1 MIPSTRA
8 LLEAGRISALDHH
21 FADLMV
27 RLCGE
32 EAESQDLELLALGAA
47 LVSAHAG
54 EGYVSLP
61 LDELAGQPVIEP
73 DEGEGGEEGEPP
85 DPALAEARWPELT
98 PWLSA
103 MRRCRVVGDGG
114 ELTPLVLDERG
125 ALWLHRFW
133 EHERG
138 LGVLLRARYDAP
150 AQAVDLAW
158 LGAAL
163 DRLFPPEP
171 GDSPDSTD
179 PDWRK
184 LAGLVVSSRRFAVIS
199 GGPGTGKTTA
209 VIKLLA
215 LLIEQA
221 ESAGRALRIAL
232 VAPTGKAAA
241 RLQETVDAQRVGLP
255 VSDTVREALP
265 REASTIHRRLGA
277 YGTGFVYGPDNRLPF
292 DVVVVDESSM
302 VDLALMSRLVSALP
316 DRARLILL
324 GDRDQLAS
332 VAPGA
337 VLGDLCRD
345 ARERGYSRQLAD
357 SFEAVTGA
365 RLPADELRAKATG
378 LGDCVV
384 QLRRNFRFDSN
395 SGIGALARHAIAGD
409 GEKMLEVLRDPSQPS
424 VGLVEP
430 RGPGQI
436 PALVARAAL
445 DNYAAYLQAP
455 TLEEAFAAFSEYRI
469 LCAMRRGKEGV
480 EHLNRVI
487 EARLQREGLCDG
499 SSEWYRG
506 RPVMVTRN
514 DHALR
519 LYNGDV
525 GLCWPSDE
533 GVLLVW
539 FPDGKGGFRTFQPT
553 RLPEHET
560 VYAMTVHKSQGS
572 EFGRVLLVLPESGAR
587 VVTRE
592 LVYTGVTRGR
602 VGVNV
607 LLSPLSH
614 RRQPNVLA

>member
-1 MIPSTRA
+1 VIPSTRT
-8 LLEAGRISALDHH
+8 LLEAGRIGALDHY

-32 EAESQDLELLALGAA
+32 EAAAEDLKLLAAAAA

-54 EGYVSLP
+54 EGYVSLA
-61 LDELAGQPVIEP
+61 LEVLAGQPVIEP
-73 DEGEGGEEGEPP
+73 DEEAAEDEEREAV
-85 DPALAEARWPELT
+85 DPALAEARWPELQAWT
-98 PWLSA
+98 TAL
-103 MRRCRVVGDGG
+103 RRCRVVGEGD
-114 ELTPLVLDERG
+114 ETTPLVLDDQG
-125 ALWLHRFW
+125 VLWLHRFW

-138 LGVLLRARYDAP
+138 LEGLLRARYDAP
-150 AQAVDLAW
+150 ADPVDAAW

-163 DRLFPPEP
+163 DRLFPAEP
-171 GDSPDSTD
+171 GDLPDSGE

-184 LAGLVVSSRRFAVIS
+184 LAGLVVATRRFAVVS

-221 ESAGRALRIAL
+221 QAAGRALRIAL

-241 RLQETVDAQRVGLP
+241 RLQETVDAQRDGLP
-255 VSDTVREALP
+255 VSEAVREALP

-277 YGTGFVYGPDNRLPF
+277 YGSGFVYSADNRLPY

-302 VDLALMSRLVSALP
+302 VDLALMSRLVAALP

-337 VLGDLCRD
+337 VLGDLCRE
-345 ARERGYSRQLAD
+345 ARERGYSRDLARR
-357 SFEAVTGA
+357 FEAVTGA
-365 RLPADELRAKATG
+365 KLPADELRSSPTG

-384 QLRRNFRFDSN
+384 QLRRNFRFDAN
-395 SGIGALARHAIAGD
+395 SGIGALARHAVAGD
-409 GEKMLEVLRDPSQPS
+409 WDKMLEVLRDPSQPS

-430 RGPGQI
+430 SGPGQI
-436 PALVARAAL
+436 PALVAQAAV
-445 DNYAAYLQAP
+445 DNYAAYLRAP
-455 TLEEAFAAFSEYRI
+455 TVEVAFEAFGEYRI
-469 LCAMRRGKEGV
+469 LCALRRGKEGV

-487 EARLQREGLCDG
+487 EARLAREGLCDG
-499 SSEWYRG
+499 RSEWYRG

-572 EFGRVLLVLPESGAR
+572 EFGRVLLVLPEAPSK

-602 VGVNV
+602 VEVV
-607 LLSPLSH
+607 MLRFH
-614 RRQPNVLA
+614 RLQE

>member
-1 MIPSTRA
+1 MIPDTRT
-8 LLEAGRISALDHH
+8 LLEVGRISALDHH
-21 FADLMV
+21 FAALLV
-27 RLCGE
+27 RLCVD
-32 EAESQDLELLALGAA
+32 EADPGDLAALGAAAA

-54 EGYVSLP
+54 EGHVCLP
-61 LDELAGQPVIEP
+61 LADMAGELVMEPSEGDDE
-73 DEGEGGEEGEPP
+73 
-85 DPALAEARWPELT
+85 ALAEARWPELE
-98 PWLSA
+98 PWLA
-103 MRRCRVVGDGG
+103 ALRRCRVVGDGS
-114 ELTPLVLDERG
+114 ELVPLVLDPEG
-125 ALWLHRFW
+125 VLFLHRYW
-133 EHERG
+133 EHECR
-138 LGVLLRARYDAP
+138 LDQLLQARFGAAAEPVDA
-150 AQAVDLAW
+150 AW
-158 LGAAL
+158 LGVAL
-163 DRLFPPEP
+163 GRLFPPEP
-171 GDSPDSTD
+171 GDSPGSTE

-184 LAGLVVSSRRFAVIS
+184 LAGLVVISRRFAVIS

-221 ESAGRALRIAL
+221 QAEGRELIIAL

-241 RLQETVDAQRVGLP
+241 RLQETVDVQRAGLP
-255 VSDTVREALP
+255 VSDAVRAALP

-277 YGTGFVYGPDNRLPF
+277 YGTGFVYGPDNRLPY

-302 VDLALMSRLVSALP
+302 VDLALMSRLVAALP
-316 DRARLILL
+316 DHARLVLL

-337 VLGDLCRD
+337 VLGELCKQGRD
-345 ARERGYSRQLAD
+345 AGYSRELARR
-357 SFEAVTGA
+357 FEAVTGA
-365 RLPADELRAKATG
+365 TLPADELRAGATG

-384 QLRRNFRFDSN
+384 QLRRNFRFDAN
-395 SGIGALARHAIAGD
+395 SGIGALARHAVAGD
-409 GEKMLEVLRDPSQPS
+409 WDEMVKVLRDPAQPS

-430 RGPGQI
+430 SGAGAIPG
-436 PALVARAAL
+436 LVAKAAVE
-445 DNYAAYLQAP
+445 NYAAYLQAP
-455 TLEEAFAAFSEYRI
+455 TLEEAFEAFSQYRI
-469 LCAMRRGKEGV
+469 LCAHRRGKEGV

-499 SSEWYRG
+499 RSEWYRG

-572 EFGRVLLVLPESGAR
+572 EFDRVLLVLPEKGSK

-602 VGVNV
+602 VRVS
-607 LLSPLSH
+607 LSVMFESLFCSGRP
-614 RRQPNVLA
+614 